1 MQPRRSGGREFAL
14 RLPFPVEMP
23 GSLQRSSGKG
33 AVMASHD
40 EGYKLLFSHPRMVED
55 LLRGFVAG
63 DWVQNLDFSTLEKAS
78 GHYVSEDLRE
88 RESDMVW
95 RVRWGQDE
103 WLYIY
108 LLLEFQST

>member
-1 MQPRRSGGREFAL
+1 MWPPWVGTMDPRTD
-14 RLPFPVEMP
+14 LPLAVVSCRNAQFSPEE
-23 GSLQRSSGKG
+23 LWER

-55 LLRGFVAG
+55 LLRGFVEG

-95 RVRWGQDE
+95 RVRW
-103 WLYIY
+103 
-108 LLLEFQST
+108 